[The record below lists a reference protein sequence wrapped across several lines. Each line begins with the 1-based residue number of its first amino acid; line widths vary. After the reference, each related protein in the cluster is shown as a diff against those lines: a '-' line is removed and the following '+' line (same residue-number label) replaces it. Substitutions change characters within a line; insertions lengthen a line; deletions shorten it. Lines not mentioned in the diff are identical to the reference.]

1 MRSHGLLCWWHHY
14 ELCVH
19 FDLRNWTLICS
30 LWLAFWLRFAGNWH
44 FFRIWLIY
52 VLMVWFLPWQM
63 FKLNSIGTGC
73 LNVLVIR
80 PKMNK
85 IPIKKQC
92 LFCMF
97 CVCVCSIKVIAC
109 VVCGSVKETA
119 IKLTDIFMHNKATN
133 IIKRFELFWHRF
145 YDSSVFAFYFSSV
158 VMKCERSPS
167 FYSPSHKN
175 PIQTDSEWW
184 ERARERKKN
193 SIT

>member
-1 MRSHGLLCWWHHY
+1 MFILH
-14 ELCVH
+14 
-19 FDLRNWTLICS
+19 
-30 LWLAFWLRFAGNWH
+30 
-44 FFRIWLIY
+44 
-52 VLMVWFLPWQM
+52 VL
-63 FKLNSIGTGC
+63 
-73 LNVLVIR
+73 
-80 PKMNK
+80 
-85 IPIKKQC
+85 
-92 LFCMF
+92 
-97 CVCVCSIKVIAC
+97 CVCSIKVIAC

-184 ERARERKKN
+184 EREREKKTQSHKHIHKSERANYPIKCSFLCWFYCN
-193 SIT
+193 SNFHEISINIRREVNMPN